1 MKAYLTLLFL
11 LTVSSVPVAGQKQS
25 HLAETKSYVRY
36 MDSVWLRLQ
45 PDENDELEFSDL
57 FNVGGS
63 LTVISGDTLKQ
74 MSLQNMKGDTIYFV
88 NYYDTRERD
97 TEETYYLKNKQVVA
111 AKLDFK
117 EGGTRYQRVVFYE
130 NSGFIIEDSTKG
142 IDSTNFGNNIYVT
155 FPVRHFKYLKDFHND
170 KKEKLLSITARY
182 FPGNYTIIEN
192 CSSNDVGF
200 FAKSDS
206 FENYFF
212 DFTDVI
218 HEGYH
223 IYSRRLVSEDFF
235 KYRLND
241 KLTIGTKRFESFPAI
256 TISDMVPMKFQ
267 TGRLHPYIFGKNGG
281 TQGNG
286 FLGILE
292 EYVAYFQGLK
302 TYTGSFYFLRD
313 SFQFSTP
320 AIWFDYL
327 NKVSYVPAVNE
338 FKLFI
343 SWYLQYAKQHD
354 DALFQRIVQDKGIKQ
369 LFTHVEDESQRLID
383 EYLLHRLFII
393 KTIKPFI
400 EKAVGEQRA
409 KYEKILAGSNNIL
422 LELFYIDNLLKQK
435 EHQILDLLRH

>member
-1 MKAYLTLLFL
+1 
-11 LTVSSVPVAGQKQS
+11 
-25 HLAETKSYVRY
+25 